1 MSNDCEISMLD
12 RRMMKYDKEQLA
24 TPISEL
30 KDRVEFVR
38 NMNAKWNFK
47 N

>member
-12 RRMMKYDKEQLA
+12 RRKMKYDKEQLA
-24 TPISEL
+24 TPVSEL
-30 KDRVEFVR
+30 KDRIEFVR
-38 NMNAKWNFK
+38 SLTAKWNYR